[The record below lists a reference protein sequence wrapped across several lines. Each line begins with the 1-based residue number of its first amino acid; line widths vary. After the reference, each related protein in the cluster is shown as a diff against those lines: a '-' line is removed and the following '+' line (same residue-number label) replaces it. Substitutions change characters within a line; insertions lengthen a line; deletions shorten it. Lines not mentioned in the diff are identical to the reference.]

1 MFVKKSDI
9 LNSATS
15 SPPHLYQ
22 EGRQKNLPV
31 IARRVEAGRHPLHG
45 RITALFALT

>member
-9 LNSATS
+9 RNSAT

-31 IARRVEAGRHPLHG
+31 IARHVEAAGIPC
-45 RITALFALT
+45 TAA

>member
-9 LNSATS
+9 RNSATY

-31 IARRVEAGRHPLHG
+31 IARRVEAAGIPC
-45 RITALFALT
+45 TAA